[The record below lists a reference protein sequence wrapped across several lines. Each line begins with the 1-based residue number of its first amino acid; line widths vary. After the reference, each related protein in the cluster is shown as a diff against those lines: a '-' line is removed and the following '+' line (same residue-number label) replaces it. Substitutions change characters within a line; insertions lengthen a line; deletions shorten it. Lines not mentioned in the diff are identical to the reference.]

1 MDNSSQLVQVEI
13 FGQTYS
19 LRGGAGDSAYL
30 QDLAGY
36 LDRKMRDISDHTGT
50 ADTMKLAILAALNVV
65 DELFQ
70 LKSGSEGSAVDWSGK
85 AEEFVEMLDRCL
97 KEAER

>member
-1 MDNSSQLVQVEI
+1 MDDSSQLVQVEI

-19 LRGGAGDSAYL
+19 LRGAGDPAYL
-30 QDLAGY
+30 RELADY
-36 LDRKMRDISDHTGT
+36 LDLKMRDISEHTST
-50 ADTMKLAILAALNVV
+50 ADTLKLAVLAALNVV

-70 LKSGSEGSAVDWSGK
+70 LRNGAEGSAVDWSGK
-85 AEEFVEMLDRCL
+85 AGEFVEMLDRFL